1 MNPVLL
7 TIGIAVSLAVAEG
20 IARWTG
26 ARPWPASSAPAT
38 EPAVY
43 ELDALLGWKSKPG
56 AHRFPATVSHGPL
69 RFTIWPDGSRAT
81 GPQAIERTTRVVL
94 VGDSFTQ
101 GYEVSDEETYAW
113 KLQQRFPA
121 ARFVN
126 YGTGGYST
134 YQSLLRMKLAL
145 KGPDGGSTLVL
156 YGLTDYQELRNVG
169 DLSWLIGLSLASYRG
184 HIYVPY
190 CLLGRDGRLVR
201 HPPARYPAWP
211 FRETSAL
218 VNTLEMR
225 YFVSTTR
232 ERQPQARPVTERLLA
247 SLAHASAAR
256 DARLVVLLL
265 STAASHE
272 HYARFLAARGIPFV
286 DCDFPTTPDML
297 VGGVGGHP
305 NGELQTRWAD
315 CIAERLQD
323 GLPG

>member
-1 MNPVLL
+1 MNAVLL
-7 TIGIAVSLAVAEG
+7 AISLALSLAVAEG

-26 ARPWPASSAPAT
+26 ARPWPAAAAPAT

-43 ELDALLGWKSKPG
+43 EFDALLGWKSKPG
-56 AHRFPATVSHGPL
+56 AHLFPATASHGPL
-69 RFTIWPDGSRAT
+69 RFTIWQDGSRAT

-121 ARFVN
+121 TRFVN

-134 YQSLLRMKLAL
+134 YQSLLRMRLAL
-145 KGPDGGSTLVL
+145 KGPRDGSTLVL

-184 HIYVPY
+184 HVYVPY
-190 CLLGRDGRLVR
+190 CLLGRAGRLVR

-232 ERQPQARPVTERLLA
+232 ERHPQARPVTERLLA
-247 SLAHASAAR
+247 GMAHAGAAR

-265 STAASHE
+265 STATSHE

-297 VGGVGGHP
+297 MGGVGGHP
-305 NGELQTRWAD
+305 NGELHTRWAD